1 MVLDA
6 LPTHAFGYA
15 SDLTN
20 QEGRIIGVEEELRG
34 ELSPELSDLLG
45 RIDLLLETDDDDGAS
60 ECDDYCKWF

>member
-1 MVLDA
+1 MALGA

-45 RIDLLLETDDDDGAS
+45 RIDLLLEAT
-60 ECDDYCKWF
+60 